1 MKYLLL
7 VIVLLFGIKV
17 DAQLKELIGKTNFSD
32 WSGIE
37 KVKNEVA
44 TIKSGAVLSYQYPKA
59 KSYSKGFRD
68 YYANACDWSIYKGL
82 TFDVFQKKESETEI
96 EISFFV
102 DDSNTRKMQGVSK
115 AKIQLIGKGWQQVF
129 VPWELFD
136 LVKGQRGTLQGV
148 SRLEIVANSKNNKT
162 LQLKNIALSK
172 GEVLVL
178 DSKLKGK
185 SAKAGNTVQYEL
197 ELGNTTS
204 ENQIIQL
211 VIPKLGWESMQT
223 TIEPSVIELAP
234 NEIKKCKVEVKIP
247 GNLPQGVQEKQL
259 IKALIKGSELAS
271 VELTTLVSVPSP
283 FIVHTKEGWDEVKEK
298 IKNYDWAKE
307 ALAEYEE
314 KAKKWNVPNYATTTA
329 PINAFRGRYLF
340 HNREAD
346 NAMNCAIAYRLTG
359 KKEYAQKCVEM
370 LRKLSD
376 IENGYPATFRVNQNN
391 FVKEGGVFQ
400 DLARTYDMVMDSGL
414 FTDEDHKLIENTFRL
429 FIETVQLGNDEGG
442 IGNWD
447 LSELVGAFYCAL
459 TIQDFHLAEDVLN
472 SPSGIIQQFAQGVM
486 NDGWWYEC
494 AVGYNLWCSTM
505 FSEVAIALRPWG
517 INLIDKQLKLGTTPY
532 YSLLPERMQPGLY
545 GMDFNKWGALHKS
558 SIGIKGMWDALIP
571 FLDYRGVMFAVN
583 DAKEDL
589 VIGEPYELAYYLY
602 RDPEYAAVIQRGNKR
617 DLLYGVPELPNITSE
632 KITQSAFAD
641 NMGIVQLRSQVK
653 GRAQREQIQAALH
666 YGTHGGYHGHF
677 DRTNFLSMM
686 RYGRSFYNPEMYWYG
701 YKSFLYKFLVQTSI
715 NKNMVVVDQ
724 KMQEPKESFRTL
736 FYTGDMMQAT
746 AVETKARW
754 SNPPYGGMLYGDKLG
769 LSLDQKIW
777 EEGRSMFI
785 PKNVPEY
792 GEPTDFSEPVTQR
805 RLMIMMDDYVVLAD
819 YLQADEEHTFDWL
832 FQMKG
837 FKEITADKS
846 ELLRHDNQMS
856 TDPLGSAQF
865 ITDCNWYKTE
875 GTSRS
880 QFEMCWGEGCDNEG
894 GRMPHSEDGVL
905 KIDVITAWP
914 QQNEIMIGTAPENF
928 DVNKQLWYAVSGDN
942 ETLLDNHSGVWILG
956 SENIDLDIRGKK
968 KLVLSTK
975 IGTKAKNNTIFW
987 GDAKIV
993 LKDGSEVLVS
1003 SLPVTYKNIQKPKT
1017 DGLDYYGGPVKIAG
1031 ELMPNS
1037 TPGMPE
1043 NYKESG
1049 EIIIDLTG
1057 LDVVAFKAK
1066 IGGDFPLGD
1075 ESSRRKTMAVRTQ
1088 GKFTRYLS
1096 VIEPFET
1103 ESVIT
1108 SVVAKSA
1115 NELEVDLKDGRKQV
1129 ITISELDGD
1138 GSTIKIIVKEYLNG
1152 VLLREEQSFNTI
1164 SN

>member
-1 MKYLLL
+1 MKYLLV
-7 VIVLLFGIKV
+7 VIVLLFGSKV
-17 DAQLKELIGKTNFSD
+17 DAQLKKSIGRSDFSD
-32 WSGIE
+32 WLGIE
-37 KVKNEVA
+37 KVKKEVA
-44 TIKSGAVLSYQYPKA
+44 IIKSGELISYQYSKA

-68 YYANACDWSIYKGL
+68 YYANALDWSVYKGL
-82 TFDVFQKKESETEI
+82 TFDIYQKKESEIEI
-96 EISFFV
+96 EILFFV
-102 DDSNTRKMQGVSK
+102 DESNTRTMQGVSK
-115 AKIQLIGKGWQQVF
+115 AKIQLIGKGWQEVF

-148 SRLEIVANSKNNKT
+148 TKLHIVANSQNNKT
-162 LQLKNIALSK
+162 LQIKNIFLSK
-172 GEVLVL
+172 GQTLVL
-178 DSKLKGK
+178 ESKMKGK
-185 SAKAGNTVQYEL
+185 SAKAGNKVQYEL
-197 ELGNTTS
+197 ELGNTTD

-211 VIPKLGWESMQT
+211 IIPKLGWESMQT
-223 TIEPSVIELAP
+223 SIKPSVIELAP
-234 NEIKKCKVEVKIP
+234 NEIKKCIVEVRIP
-247 GNLPQGVQEKQL
+247 SAVPQGVREKQV
-259 IKALIKGSELAS
+259 IKALKNGSEIAS
-271 VELTTLVSVPSP
+271 IEFTTVVTVPSP
-283 FIVHTKEGWDEVKEK
+283 FIVHTNEGWDEVKEK
-298 IKNYDWAKE
+298 TKNYDWAKDE
-307 ALAEYEE
+307 LVEYEA

-376 IENGYPATFRVNQNN
+376 LENGYPATFRVNQNN

-400 DLARTYDMVMDSGL
+400 DLARTYDMVMDCGL
-414 FTDEDHKLIENTFRL
+414 FTDEDHILIENTFRL

-459 TIQDFHLAEDVLN
+459 TIQDFHLAEGVLN

-494 AVGYNLWCSTM
+494 SVGYNLWCSTM

-517 INLIDKQLKLGTTPY
+517 INLVDKQIKLGTTPY
-532 YSLLPERMQPGLY
+532 YSLLPERMKPGLY

-558 SIGIKGMWDALIP
+558 SIGIKDMWNALIP

-602 RDPEYAAVIQRGNKR
+602 RDPEYAAVIQRGTKR
-617 DLLYGVPELPNITSE
+617 NLLYGVPELPNVISKKT
-632 KITQSAFAD
+632 TQSAYAD
-641 NMGIVQLRSQVK
+641 NMGIVQLRSQTK
-653 GRAQREQIQAALH
+653 GREQREQIQAALH

-715 NKNMVVVDQ
+715 NKNMVVVDE
-724 KMQEPKESFRTL
+724 KMQEPKESFKTL
-736 FYTGDMMQAT
+736 FYTGDMMQVT

-754 SNPPYGGMLYGDKLG
+754 SNPPYGGMVYGDKTGVPLT
-769 LSLDQKIW
+769 QKIW
-777 EEGRSMFI
+777 DEGRSIFV
-785 PKNVPEY
+785 PKDTPEY
-792 GEPTDFSEPVTQR
+792 GELTDFSEPVMQR
-805 RLMIMMDDYVVLAD
+805 RLMVMMDDYIVLAD
-819 YLQADEEHTFDWL
+819 YLQANEEHTFDWL

-837 FKEITADKS
+837 FKEINADKL
-846 ELLRHDNQMS
+846 ELIRHDNQMN
-856 TDPLGSAQF
+856 TEPLGSAQF

-928 DVNKQLWYAVSGDN
+928 GVNKQLWYSVSADN
-942 ETLLDNHSGVWILG
+942 ETLLNDHSGVWILG
-956 SENIDLDIRGKK
+956 SKNVELDITGKTQ
-968 KLVLSTK
+968 LLLSTK
-975 IGTKAKNNTIFW
+975 IKVKAKKNTVFW
-987 GDAKIV
+987 GDAKII

-1003 SLPVTYKNIQKPKT
+1003 SLPIIYKNINIPKIS
-1017 DGLDYYGGPVKIAG
+1017 GLDYYGGPVKIAG
-1031 ELMPNS
+1031 EAMPNS
-1037 TPGMPE
+1037 TPGMPK

-1057 LDVVAFKAK
+1057 LDAVTFQAK

-1075 ESSRRKTMAVRTQ
+1075 ESSRRKTMAVRTK
-1088 GKFTRYLS
+1088 GKTTRYLS
-1096 VIEPFET
+1096 VIEPFES
-1103 ESVIT
+1103 ESVIK
-1108 SVVAKSA
+1108 SVIANSA
-1115 NELEVDLKDGRKQV
+1115 NELVVELKDGRKQV

-1138 GSTIKIIVKEYLNG
+1138 GNEIKVVVKEYLKG
-1152 VLLREEQSFNTI
+1152 ILIREEQSFNNV